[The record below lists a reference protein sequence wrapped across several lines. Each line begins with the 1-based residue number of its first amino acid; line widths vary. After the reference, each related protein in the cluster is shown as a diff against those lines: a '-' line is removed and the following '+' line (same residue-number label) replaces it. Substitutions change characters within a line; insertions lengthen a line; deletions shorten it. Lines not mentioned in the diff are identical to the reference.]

1 MKDRVPSVLAGTV
14 SGLSIALAGARWW
27 AVLIVVVVV
36 LGSTY
41 GVVCWLATHSKANR
55 ITTFLI
61 TWERERE
68 PEPSKEPDSS

>member
-1 MKDRVPSVLAGTV
+1 MKDRVTSVLAST
-14 SGLSIALAGARWW
+14 STGLTTALAGARWW
-27 AVLIVVVVV
+27 AVLLVVLVV

-41 GVVCWLATHSKANR
+41 GAVCWLATHSKANR

-68 PEPSKEPDSS
+68 PEPSKPPDSS